1 MPDPQT
7 FLLPSRA
14 FILSQRDQN
23 LPLRRAALADAE
35 AHYADIEK
43 GGYLEHLALVAL
55 IGETLQIVEDLG
67 ALANSF
73 FAAPQ
78 GTAFFAALTNYNSR
92 AINNFYSSLK
102 KRPLEDFLQL
112 LGFRIGGVRLEDAL
126 VFEPSLTAAVL
137 TALEEVHLATA
148 TLVRTHMVNLA
159 NDWDRYRRFHHA
171 FKHGLIVVNP
181 EDVSM
186 VENRQTKI
194 DGVCVWMRKR
204 DFAYGFGQ
212 IEPPYEET
220 MLYVVGMGR
229 VALDV
234 LTYLVDFRVNFFD
247 LVDLRGDGSWS
258 LRPMQ
263 RVPWLWWF
271 DKKDVSQESRRVI
284 TERFGIEFS

>member
-1 MPDPQT
+1 
-7 FLLPSRA
+7 
-14 FILSQRDQN
+14 
-23 LPLRRAALADAE
+23 
-35 AHYADIEK
+35 
-43 GGYLEHLALVAL
+43 
-55 IGETLQIVEDLG
+55 
-67 ALANSF
+67 
-73 FAAPQ
+73 
-78 GTAFFAALTNYNSR
+78 
-92 AINNFYSSLK
+92 
-102 KRPLEDFLQL
+102 
-112 LGFRIGGVRLEDAL
+112 
-126 VFEPSLTAAVL
+126 
-137 TALEEVHLATA
+137 
-148 TLVRTHMVNLA
+148 
-159 NDWDRYRRFHHA
+159 
-171 FKHGLIVVNP
+171 
-181 EDVSM
+181 M